1 MIGRGVLL
9 AELVSRLRD
18 DAMPIDFTAITAPL
32 RAVVATNTDITRP
45 RWDVLRRALA
55 TFDDADVLQRLA
67 TARTSWLLAQTRAGY
82 LVRFPPAAVP
92 ASYRVVATDGSVIH
106 PDRHT
111 PLRYYVLNI
120 GYAMLRY
127 GVTCEAQL
135 DVATQLCAHD
145 DELYITD
152 RSRRVPVT
160 GTVLGIRRA
169 VAELETASRLI
180 DNDISQEIF
189 QETLALI
196 DGTLILWGLEG
207 LPDFVASWGLK
218 PFLAALATFREKRVP
233 VAGFISFPG
242 SSDVYNVLR
251 VAVCDYPLHGLPVNC
266 DHCRARIATEGHRPA
281 CDQLPD
287 IPDRELFEEAL
298 ALQPGERSQVFQSSS
313 RVLDHYPPEDRI
325 AFFYLHTGTEVARVE
340 VPAWVAKDQEIL
352 DFVHGVLFDQCNRA
366 RGYPLALQE
375 AHEQAVIHAEE
386 RETLLRM
393 IEQMLA
399 EHGVFLRES
408 AKQRSKRGRYA

>member
-1 MIGRGVLL
+1 VT
-9 AELVSRLRD
+9 

-32 RAVVATNTDITRP
+32 RAVVETNVGTTRP
-45 RWDVLRRALA
+45 RWNVLQQVLA
-55 TFDDADVLQRLA
+55 AFDEAEVLQRLA
-67 TARTSWLLAQTRAGY
+67 SARTSWLLARTHAGY
-82 LVRFPPAAVP
+82 FDRLPSPAVP
-92 ASYRVVATDGSVIH
+92 RSYRVVATDGSVIH

-111 PLRYYVLNI
+111 PLRYYVLNV
-120 GYAMLRY
+120 GYAILQY
-127 GVTCEAQL
+127 GAICEALL
-135 DVATQLCAHD
+135 DVETQLCAND
-145 DELYITD
+145 EELYVTD
-152 RSRRVPVT
+152 RSRRVPVA
-160 GTVLGIRRA
+160 GAVLGIRRA
-169 VAELETASRLI
+169 VAELEAAVRLAS
-180 DNDISQEIF
+180 NDISLS
-189 QETLALI
+189 TLAIL

-207 LPDFVASWGLK
+207 LPDFVVSWGLK
-218 PFLAALATFREKRVP
+218 PFLAALAAFREKRVP

-266 DHCRARIATEGHRPA
+266 DHCRARIVTEGHRPA

-287 IPDRELFEEAL
+287 IPDRELFEKAL

-325 AFFYLHTGTEVARVE
+325 VFFYLHTGTEVARVE
-340 VPAWVAKDQEIL
+340 VPAWVAADQEML
-352 DFVHGVLFDQCNRA
+352 DFVHGVLVDQCNRA

-386 RETLLRM
+386 RETLLTM
-393 IEQMLA
+393 IEQLLA
-399 EHGVFLRES
+399 EHGMLLRES